1 MHQTYQNRLLG
12 SDHISAD
19 VKKNWR
25 VRLWHDIPVNLF
37 SSAPIVTPLGVIAA
51 EI

>member
-19 VKKNWR
+19 VKKIGDEWDYGMKFQLIYFHSHQ
-25 VRLWHDIPVNLF
+25 LWLH
-37 SSAPIVTPLGVIAA
+37 
-51 EI
+51 